1 MSRERTQVEIIEGV
15 INQVDDLYW
24 LIKCMQNSGFD
35 EMAADQIYA
44 SFNCILKLLRAIRDD
59 AIKLDKPVV

>member
-1 MSRERTQVEIIEGV
+1 MPRERTEAEIIHDV
-15 INQVDDLYW
+15 INKTDDLYW

-35 EMAADQIYA
+35 EMAVDQIYA
-44 SFNCILKLLRAIRDD
+44 SFNCILRLVQDIRDD